1 MEAFLPYLPFIMI
14 LVAGTFIAIFRQIN
28 NPDFFLVLV
37 IILMFS
43 LYPVKAK
50 AADLPPVGV
59 YQFTYNSCPVE
70 GKGKFV
76 VFGFLFDDNGDPITT
91 ESGEPSK
98 AAGCYDYVGD
108 KIVINW
114 AFDNNGKL
122 GWTKQEIPK
131 KDMKKINSKEVAI

>member
-1 MEAFLPYLPFIMI
+1 MEAFLPYLPFTLII
-14 LVAGTFIAIFRQIN
+14 IAATVVAMLNKIN
-28 NPDFFLVLV
+28 NPLYFIVFAFLLSAV
-37 IILMFS
+37 
-43 LYPVKAK
+43 YPNKAK
-50 AADLPPVGV
+50 AADLPPVGI

-76 VFGFLFDDNGDPITT
+76 VFGFLFDDDGDPITT

>member
-1 MEAFLPYLPFIMI
+1 MEAFLPYLPFTLII
-14 LVAGTFIAIFRQIN
+14 IAATVVAMLNKIN
-28 NPDFFLVLV
+28 NPLYFIVFAFLLSAV
-37 IILMFS
+37 
-43 LYPVKAK
+43 YPNKAK

-59 YQFTYNSCPVE
+59 YQFTYNSCPVQ

>member
-1 MEAFLPYLPFIMI
+1 MEAFLPYLPFTLII
-14 LVAGTFIAIFRQIN
+14 IAATVVAMLNKIN
-28 NPDFFLVLV
+28 NPLYFIVFAFLLSSV
-37 IILMFS
+37 
-43 LYPVKAK
+43 YPNKAK

-59 YQFTYNSCPVE
+59 YQFTYNTCPVQ